1 VYGSCPAAAGAT
13 VREAADDRIG
23 EAETRDGYVIAMPVI
38 DGGRVVGVLQA
49 QQRLAVADRRIRPA
63 WASMALLAFAV
74 IGGAAVSARRLARR
88 IAGPVEDAMRE
99 RADKHGEAFLS
110 NPAVSA
116 APADPAK
123 RRSPTATSR
132 ADSCTL
138 PHQPQQQHD
147 LLSVA
152 VRMPGE
158 CARSPARR

>member
-1 VYGSCPAAAGAT
+1 VPPAAATTPGGVLVYGSCPAAAGAT

-74 IGGAAVSARRLARR
+74 IGGVAVSARRLARR

-99 RADKHGEAFLS
+99 RADKHGDKHGETFRS
-110 NPAVSA
+110 NPAVLAS
-116 APADPAK
+116 
-123 RRSPTATSR
+123 
-132 ADSCTL
+132 
-138 PHQPQQQHD
+138 
-147 LLSVA
+147 
-152 VRMPGE
+152 
-158 CARSPARR
+158 ARRPG